1 MDILTPSI
9 RLAALAEAESRK
21 IGAKMTFCVIDL
33 HGNLVLKHRMTG
45 SILIGLE
52 MAERKAY
59 ASAALQMKTADMS
72 AKSAEGE
79 PFHILMVAAGDK
91 YWIDGGGVPFRVDG
105 EIIAGFG
112 VSGGTVAED
121 VAVAEAAINAYEAE
135 ETSGR
140 QGAKS

>member
-9 RLAALAEAESRK
+9 QLAAFAAAESRK

-33 HGNLVLKHRMTG
+33 HGNMVLKHRMTG

-72 AKSAEGE
+72 AKSNEGE

-91 YWIDGGGVPFRVDG
+91 YWIDGGGVPFRVKG
-105 EIIAGFG
+105 EIVAGFG
-112 VSGGTVAED
+112 VSGGTVAQD
-121 VAVAEAAINAYEAE
+121 VAVAEAAIRAYEAGE
-135 ETSGR
+135 RPGNE
-140 QGAKS
+140 GAGS